1 MSMRYTEEET
11 TEECVVPPAPLP
23 GRDDASVLVLSGP
36 LSGQFYKIPRNGGV
50 IGRDPDV
57 EIRLLD
63 PGISRRHAE
72 ILRTEEGHYILRDL
86 ESRYG
91 VYVEGEKITGP
102 QRVSDGDR
110 LQLSGETVLRLRYQ
124 DPKETEIIEKIQ
136 EAVTRD
142 ALTSVS
148 NRRYFIERLEQ
159 EFAYARRHRA
169 PLGIMM
175 IDVDFFKR
183 VNDEHGHA
191 VGDEVLRTVGRTLH
205 DAVRTEDL
213 VARYG
218 GDEFIVLSRG
228 ATKDDVAKFADRLRT
243 TMRDRVIRSHGEQF
257 RLTLS
262 IGIACFENNDPVTMM
277 ELIARADSAL
287 YAAKRQG
294 RDRVASWT
302 SPPEATSD

>member
-1 MSMRYTEEET
+1 MTMRYDEEET

-57 EIRLLD
+57 EIRVPD

-72 ILRTEEGHYILRDL
+72 ILRDNDGHYVLRDL

-91 VYVEGEKITGP
+91 VYVEGEKITE

-110 LQLSGETVLRLRYQ
+110 LQLSGETGLRLRYQ
-124 DPKETEIIEKIQ
+124 DPNETEIIEKMQ
-136 EAVTRD
+136 EAATRD

-169 PLGIMM
+169 PLGVMM
-175 IDVDFFKR
+175 IDVDYFKR
-183 VNDEHGHA
+183 VNDDHGHA

-205 DAVRTEDL
+205 DGVRTEDL

-218 GDEFIVLSRG
+218 GDEFIVLSRS
-228 ATKDDVAKFADRLRT
+228 ASAEDVQRFAERLRT
-243 TMRDRVIRSHGEQF
+243 TMRERVIRSQGEQF

-262 IGIACFENNDPVTMM
+262 IGVACFANGEPENMM
-277 ELIARADSAL
+277 ELVARADSAL

-294 RDRVASWT
+294 RDRVAMWA
-302 SPPEATSD
+302 PHADAE

>member
-1 MSMRYTEEET
+1 MRYDEEET

-36 LSGQFYKIPRNGGV
+36 LAGQFYKIPRNGGV

-72 ILRTEEGHYILRDL
+72 ILRTEDGHYILKDL

-91 VYVEGEKITGP
+91 VYVEGAKITEK
-102 QRVSDGDR
+102 RVSDGDR

-136 EAVTRD
+136 DAATRD

-148 NRRYFIERLEQ
+148 NRRYFVERLEQ
-159 EFAYARRHRA
+159 EFAFARRHRTS
-169 PLGIMM
+169 LGVMM
-175 IDVDFFKR
+175 IDVDHFKR

-228 ATKDDVAKFADRLRT
+228 AGPEDIARFAERLRT
-243 TMRDRVIRSHGEQF
+243 TMREKVIRSHGEEF
-257 RLTLS
+257 LLTLS
-262 IGIACFENNDPVTMM
+262 IGLACFENNDPSTMM
-277 ELIARADSAL
+277 ELIARADSGL

-294 RDRVASWT
+294 RDRVAAWSL
-302 SPPEATSD
+302 PEPGK